1 MGLLLKGAAP
11 FFVNGKGEQVGKG
24 GGKVG
29 SSETCKSS
37 KDHSRP
43 ETMDDRVRRLLYL
56 GLTRASARI
65 ELVVSAQ
72 AMAAL
77 NAAAG

>member
-1 MGLLLKGAAP
+1 
-11 FFVNGKGEQVGKG
+11 
-24 GGKVG
+24 
-29 SSETCKSS
+29 
-37 KDHSRP
+37 
-43 ETMDDRVRRLLYL
+43 MDDLVRRLLYL

-65 ELVVSAQ
+65 ERVVSAR

>member
-1 MGLLLKGAAP
+1 
-11 FFVNGKGEQVGKG
+11 
-24 GGKVG
+24 
-29 SSETCKSS
+29 
-37 KDHSRP
+37 
-43 ETMDDRVRRLLYL
+43 MDDRVRRLLYL

-65 ELVVSAQ
+65 ELVVSAP